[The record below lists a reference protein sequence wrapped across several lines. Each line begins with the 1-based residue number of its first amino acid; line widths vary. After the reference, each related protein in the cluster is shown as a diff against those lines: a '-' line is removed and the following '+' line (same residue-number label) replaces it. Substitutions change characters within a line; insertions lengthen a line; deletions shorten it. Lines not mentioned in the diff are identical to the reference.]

1 MQRDLHP
8 TVLSSLEGIVD
19 QVLSPPP
26 HPGHLLHGFIVT
38 VSRDF
43 SQMVWFRE
51 NWYEEVL
58 RQLRQALAKCHAVAF
73 DDRSNV
79 AEAAITPHTMS
90 FVRKLVTTFG
100 VGKKL

>member
-1 MQRDLHP
+1 MQHVVK
-8 TVLSSLEGIVD
+8 T
-19 QVLSPPP
+19 
-26 HPGHLLHGFIVT
+26 
-38 VSRDF
+38 F
-43 SQMVWFRE
+43 SISVHVVFVAQMVWFRE

-100 VGKKL
+100 VGMTNQHSRSGSRIF

>member
-1 MQRDLHP
+1 M
-8 TVLSSLEGIVD
+8 
-19 QVLSPPP
+19 
-26 HPGHLLHGFIVT
+26 
-38 VSRDF
+38 VSRFF